1 MAFVKYAHS
10 KVVQPNITFDGW
22 EDVRAKEA
30 SFNARTASKVVF
42 KDYDPDEWLLS
53 HCTIVASVDTED
65 GPGSLGKSIVDG
77 FQIDR
82 RFSNYLITP
91 TTTKFVNNNHDAW
104 DRPLLQQCYR
114 TFVGGENYV
123 EHLQIKEMSKGKII
137 DAAARDIGDSL
148 YVDILVA
155 TQRKYRPLV
164 AAISSGQLK
173 TLSMGCTVTFTQCT
187 RCGNVAEDESQLCP
201 HIRYFK
207 GSKFYDDF
215 GKERKIAELCGH
227 KSDPGSVKFIEASWV
242 ANPAF
247 TGAVLRSILSA
258 EDARKMASILSNGLN
273 ANNQDIDPGM
283 IQKVATL
290 MQSGQF
296 LKVRG
301 FELGGSLD
309 TEGFKTAQDPF
320 DFGTP
325 DSGGGDQGGGEDK
338 DKGKDKKDN
347 ANPLEK
353 VVNDIADAIRERAL
367 EKVRGEIGKGEAA
380 KLPKP
385 AGELHE
391 NDSIIKSALRYP
403 HWRGI
408 ARSVIAMTGD
418 AAAAKKVLLGLIM
431 YRSGG
436 WKSIQASRSF
446 TGKEVLAVS
455 RVLDFATRRSS
466 MAGEGRIYSVVV
478 AVGGLGHFRNVA
490 AYLSACRQAIGRDLT
505 ESESA
510 TLIAKG
516 RLYAL
521 GTS

>member
-1 MAFVKYAHS
+1 
-10 KVVQPNITFDGW
+10 
-22 EDVRAKEA
+22 
-30 SFNARTASKVVF
+30 
-42 KDYDPDEWLLS
+42 
-53 HCTIVASVDTED
+53 
-65 GPGSLGKSIVDG
+65 
-77 FQIDR
+77 
-82 RFSNYLITP
+82 
-91 TTTKFVNNNHDAW
+91 
-104 DRPLLQQCYR
+104 
-114 TFVGGENYV
+114 
-123 EHLQIKEMSKGKII
+123 
-137 DAAARDIGDSL
+137 
-148 YVDILVA
+148 
-155 TQRKYRPLV
+155 
-164 AAISSGQLK
+164 
-173 TLSMGCTVTFTQCT
+173 
-187 RCGNVAEDESQLCP
+187 
-201 HIRYFK
+201 
-207 GSKFYDDF
+207 
-215 GKERKIAELCGH
+215 LCGH

-247 TGAVLRSILSA
+247 TGAVLRNILSA

-301 FELGGSLD
+301 FELGGSID
-309 TEGFKTAQDPF
+309 TEGSKIAQDPF

-325 DSGGGDQGGGEDK
+325 DSGGGG
-338 DKGKDKKDN
+338 DKGTDKKDD
-347 ANPLEK
+347 ADPLEK

-418 AAAAKKVLLGLIM
+418 AEAAKKVLLGLIM

-446 TGKEVLAVS
+446 TGKEILAVS

-478 AVGGLGHFRNVA
+478 AVGGLSHFRNVA
-490 AYLSACRQAIGRDLT
+490 AYLSACRQAMGRDLT
-505 ESESA
+505 KSEGA